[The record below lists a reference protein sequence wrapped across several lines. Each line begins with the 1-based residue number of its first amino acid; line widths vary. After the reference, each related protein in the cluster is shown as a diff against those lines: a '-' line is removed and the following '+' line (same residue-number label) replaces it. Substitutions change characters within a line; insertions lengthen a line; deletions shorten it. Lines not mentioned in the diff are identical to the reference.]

1 MEFEDALFGW
11 VRSQT
16 SITALIG
23 AAPALTRFYHLKNP
37 QGTKF
42 PSLVQQRD
50 GTSTQQLYC
59 GPDGA
64 VRVSLRVDAYGKNRL
79 EMAAVAKAFRHALRD
94 AFAAGL
100 PVMMGD
106 GDSPADAVKVKS
118 ASMDNQVDLDDPSP
132 GLFRRSQLWSFWIF
146 EP

>member
-11 VRSQT
+11 ARGQAEIT
-16 SITALIG
+16 SLIG
-23 AAPALTRFYHLKNP
+23 APPGVTRFYHLKNP

-64 VRVSLRVDAYGKNRL
+64 VRVSLRIDAYGKTRI
-79 EMAAVAKAFRHALRD
+79 EMAAAAKAFRVSIAAAL
-94 AFAAGL
+94 ANG
-100 PVMMGD
+100 PIMMGD
-106 GDSPADAVKVKS
+106 GDSPLDAVKVK
-118 ASMDNQVDLDDPSP
+118 AAFMDNQVDLDDPSP